1 MATLPSLMA
10 LRCFDVAARQASFTK
25 AAEELHLTQGAV
37 SHQLLGLEALLGS
50 PLFLRRHGGLQLTSA
65 GQAYWAEISPA
76 LRQIERATQDL
87 VTHKGQG
94 GALNL
99 SVATSFGAYWLIP
112 RLSGFVAAHPEIT
125 LNLSTHVGPIDLS
138 GKRLDAAI
146 EFCSGTAPGL
156 HAQLVLP
163 LTVRLYAA
171 PALLR
176 SAGVAAGPISRQ
188 RLVKLLNT
196 LPLIRHATV
205 PNGWQGWLTQAGLLE
220 EVAPAQLAAGPQYD
234 LVSVALNGAIAGLGM
249 ALLPD
254 YAAQGAVAARQL
266 RRLSE
271 TAWTADKGYYLRYP
285 AWKADLVA
293 VRRFQEWLA
302 KA

>member
-1 MATLPSLMA
+1 MTALPSLMA

-25 AAEELHLTQGAV
+25 AAEELHLTQSAV
-37 SHQLLGLEALLGS
+37 SHQLLGLESLLGA
-50 PLFLRRHGGLQLTSA
+50 PLFLRSRGGLQLTRA

-87 VTHKGQG
+87 VIHKGQG

-99 SVATSFGAYWLIP
+99 SVASTFGAYWLIP

-138 GKRLDAAI
+138 GRRLDAAI
-146 EFCSGTAPGL
+146 EFCTGPAPGL
-156 HAQLVLP
+156 HAQLVQP
-163 LTVRLYAA
+163 LVVQPYAA
-171 PALLR
+171 PGLLR
-176 SAGVAAGPISRQ
+176 TAGIGAGPINQ
-188 RLVKLLNT
+188 QKLLQLLNT
-196 LPLIRHATV
+196 LPLIRHTTV
-205 PNGWQGWLTQAGLLE
+205 PNSWQSWLSRSGLLDS
-220 EVAPAQLAAGPQYD
+220 VNPAQLAAGPEYD
-234 LVSVALNGAIAGLGM
+234 LVSVALNGTIAGLGV

-254 YAAQGAVAARQL
+254 YAVTGALAARQL
-266 RRLSE
+266 RKLSDK
-271 TAWTADKGYYLRYP
+271 AWTADKGYYLRYP

-293 VRRFQEWLA
+293 VRRFQEWLV